1 MNTPQNPQNG
11 QNLQNAQNGQ
21 PVPPPAPQ
29 QGQQSWDYPGGA
41 PAPQEQEPAKKK
53 TGLIIG
59 LVIAAAV
66 LIAIIALVLTTV
78 LGGSK
83 VKSYDDLKTE
93 VTRISQANGLQHCH
107 NVEDTL
113 LADSMKEEFGE
124 DMDKI
129 EGMVICSTTDF
140 SSLEALASMSLDE
153 EPQLV
158 MGAYAAEGQSADEN
172 AIAQDFNSNNSAGG
186 WMVGEG
192 RWAVFGV
199 TDGDTAIKDALMD
212 ELKGKDLAAN

>member
-21 PVPPPAPQ
+21 QP
-29 QGQQSWDYPGGA
+29 WDYPGGA

-66 LIAIIALVLTTV
+66 LIAIIALVLTMV

-83 VKSYDDLKTE
+83 VKSYDELKTE

-113 LADSMKEEFGE
+113 MAESMKEEFGE
-124 DMDKI
+124 DLDKI
-129 EGMVICSTTDF
+129 EGMVICSTADF
-140 SSLEALASMSLDE
+140 SSIEALASMNPDE

-158 MGAYAAEGQSADEN
+158 MGAYAADGQSADEN
-172 AIAQDFNSNNSAGG
+172 AIAQDFNSSNSADG

-192 RWAVFGV
+192 QWVVFGV
-199 TDGDTAIKDALMD
+199 TGGDTVIKDALMD
-212 ELKGKDLAAN
+212 ELKGKDLLTK